1 MELNI
6 IFLDIDGVLCLNRRM
21 NQVCLENL
29 KTIVDNT
36 SARIVLSSSWK
47 LFPKSRTQI
56 ETSFREIGID
66 PIIGWTGTRGKTRVD
81 EICYWLTNLDN
92 KTIDDDILIRKWI
105 AIDDMDLLKLDPK
118 RMQDHFVLTSEEH
131 GITKENVQE
140 AIRLLSY

>member
-66 PIIGWTGTRGKTRVD
+66 PIIGWTGTH
-81 EICYWLTNLDN
+81 N